1 MRRLYFI
8 FGIFTTIGQS
18 ERYVHTSWGKVAV
31 VVSIIVFAIVLVPL
45 WINEF
50 FEIARFS
57 NKYQRQRY
65 RSRGRNTR
73 HVIVCGNLD
82 SLSLEKF
89 FGELFHVNHDSNNL
103 EVVLLQSGI
112 PECLI
117 MDV

>member
-1 MRRLYFI
+1 MH
-8 FGIFTTIGQS
+8 TT
-18 ERYVHTSWGKVAV
+18 WGKVAV

-65 RSRGRNTR
+65 RAHGRNAR

-89 FGELFHVNHDSNNL
+89 LVELFHDNHDSSNL

-112 PECLI
+112 I
-117 MDV
+117 